1 MREERVGVTTAQAS
15 SGPAAG
21 VRLGGKIEDVTLPG
35 LIQMLAVRRR
45 TGKLTLTSRD
55 NVGLVV
61 LRDGHIIYAAT
72 NSAREALGN
81 ILVCQHVIDEAT
93 LARALEVQYESSE
106 EKRLGAVLVEMGA
119 VTPAAVEEVMRQQ
132 TTRVMLEMFTWER
145 GFFAFDPVEL
155 PERGEVAVDAGDL
168 VMESGLNAGELVRES
183 LDPGGFET
191 QPVQFPRG
199 AGAGAV
205 TARDGGHAG
214 GPTLASLK
222 SIMTELRSPA
232 FGGEITLWLLRYAGT
247 VVRRRVLF
255 SISKEGIRGMGQAGL
270 DGVESASDRLRSV
283 RIPVDEAS
291 VFKRVV
297 EMKTSYV
304 GALSEEKW
312 DRYLV
317 EQLGGVIPSEVA
329 VVPMVVNGK
338 AVALLHGDNLPDGGR
353 IGPIDGLEL
362 LMLEAGLAMEKT
374 ALEVRLRTLQERL
387 GAR

>member
-1 MREERVGVTTAQAS
+1 MGVTTAQAS

-55 NVGLVV
+55 NAGLVV

-93 LARALEVQYESSE
+93 LARALEVQSESSE

-155 PERGEVAVDAGDL
+155 PERGEVGVDAGDL
-168 VMESGLNAGELVRES
+168 VMDSGLNAGELVRGS

-191 QPVQFPRG
+191 QPVQFHRG
-199 AGAGAV
+199 AGAG
-205 TARDGGHAG
+205 TAGDEGHAG

-270 DGVESASDRLRSV
+270 DGVEGASDRLRRV
-283 RIPVDEAS
+283 RIPVDESS

-297 EMKTSYV
+297 EVRTSYV
-304 GALSEEKW
+304 GALSEETW
-312 DRYLV
+312 DRHLV

-338 AVALLHGDNLPDGGR
+338 AVALLYGDNLPDGGR

>member
-1 MREERVGVTTAQAS
+1 MGAITAQEIE
-15 SGPAAG
+15 GPKAG
-21 VRLGGKIEDVTLPG
+21 TRLGGKIEDVTLPG
-35 LIQMLAVRRR
+35 LLQMLAVRRR
-45 TGKLTLTSRD
+45 TGKLTLTSRE

-61 LRDGHIIYAAT
+61 VRDGHIIYAAT

-81 ILVCQHVIDEAT
+81 ILVCQQVIDEAT
-93 LARALEVQYESSE
+93 LTRALELQHESSE

-119 VTPAAVEEVMRQQ
+119 VSPAAIEEVMRQQ
-132 TTRVMLEMFTWER
+132 TTLVMREMFAWEK

-155 PERGEVAVDAGDL
+155 PEGGEVAVDTRDL
-168 VMESGLNAGELVRES
+168 VMESGLNAGDLVRDS
-183 LDPGGFET
+183 LDAGGFET
-191 QPVQFPRG
+191 QPVRFQRS
-199 AGAGAV
+199 AGAEASPD
-205 TARDGGHAG
+205 RHEKHEG

-270 DGVESASDRLRSV
+270 DGVEGTSDRLRRV
-283 RIPVDEAS
+283 RIPVDEPS

-297 EMKTSYV
+297 EVKTSFV
-304 GALSEEKW
+304 GRLSDETW

-317 EQLGGVIPSEVA
+317 EQLGGVAPTEVA
-329 VVPMVVNGK
+329 IVPMVVNGQ
-338 AVALLHGDNLPDGGR
+338 AVALLYGDNLPDGGR
-353 IGPIDGLEL
+353 IGPIEGLEL

-374 ALEVRLRTLQERL
+374 ALEVRLRTLKERL
-387 GAR
+387 GSR